1 MSQGDAPVGRSV
13 KTAAAGVRDLA
24 AEAARVGAA
33 AAARAVEITD
43 RKLAEGKDELAKV
56 GRAATKDLDKSTR
69 SSRRDVVA
77 HSGVARD
84 EVLARAVK
92 LRDPGRKAALAVATV
107 VGSAGESGRR
117 RRKAVATAKRDL
129 AVALQEAKSVARG
142 ERTKRARWPWLVVFG
157 AVAAAIVAVVQVRRP
172 NPLAEAE
179 RNASAQPGDKP
190 ATQSSGNTA
199 TVAADKPAATQPAAV
214 KPEPT
219 PATPSAAAKPTP
231 ATQPAAAK
239 PQSAVAKPQPAA
251 AKPPEQPAV
260 KPAQPADKPA
270 QQPGKA
276 ADAANGRAPAG
287 RGQHKA

>member
-69 SSRRDVVA
+69 SSRRDVLA
-77 HSGVARD
+77 NSGAARD
-84 EVLARAVK
+84 EVLARAAK
-92 LRDPGRKAALAVATV
+92 MRDPGRKAALAVATV
-107 VGSAGESGRR
+107 MSSTGESGRK

-142 ERTKRARWPWLVVFG
+142 ERTKRSRWPWLIALG

-172 NPLAEAE
+172 NPLAEVE
-179 RNASAQPGDKP
+179 KNASAQPGEKP
-190 ATQSSGNTA
+190 TTQPT
-199 TVAADKPAATQPAAV
+199 TQPAATTAE
-214 KPEPT
+214 KPEAAAKPASATPAAT
-219 PATPSAAAKPTP
+219 PATPASPTPTPTPASATPTPASQPTDKPAPAAAKPTP
-231 ATQPAAAK
+231 AQQAAN
-239 PQSAVAKPQPAA
+239 
-251 AKPPEQPAV
+251 
-260 KPAQPADKPA
+260 
-270 QQPGKA
+270 A
-276 ADAANGRAPAG
+276 ADGANGRASAG
-287 RGQHKA
+287 RGQNKAH

>member
-69 SSRRDVVA
+69 SSRRDVLTNSSA
-77 HSGVARD
+77 ARD
-84 EVLARAVK
+84 EVLARASK
-92 LRDPGRKAALAVATV
+92 LRDPGRKAAQAVATV
-107 VGSAGESGRR
+107 VSSSGESGRK

-142 ERTKRARWPWLVVFG
+142 ERTKRSRWPWLVALG
-157 AVAAAIVAVVQVRRP
+157 AVAAAIVAVVQIRRP

-179 RNASAQPGDKP
+179 KNASAGSAEKPEGTTAEKP
-190 ATQSSGNTA
+190 A
-199 TVAADKPAATQPAAV
+199 
-214 KPEPT
+214 
-219 PATPSAAAKPTP
+219 AAAKPTP
-231 ATQPAAAK
+231 AEKPTPAAA
-239 PQSAVAKPQPAA
+239 SSTPA
-251 AKPPEQPAV
+251 PA
-260 KPAQPADKPA
+260 PAEKPA
-270 QQPGKA
+270 QQAAKA
-276 ADAANGRAPAG
+276 ADGANGRAPAG
-287 RGQHKA
+287 RGQNKAH

>member
-69 SSRRDVVA
+69 SSRRDVLT
-77 HSGVARD
+77 HSGAARD
-84 EVLARAVK
+84 EVLARAAK
-92 LRDPGRKAALAVATV
+92 MRDPGRKAAQAVATV
-107 VGSAGESGRR
+107 VSSAGESGRK

-142 ERTKRARWPWLVVFG
+142 ERTRRARWPWLVALG
-157 AVAAAIVAVVQVRRP
+157 AVAAAIAAVVQVRRP

-179 RNASAQPGDKP
+179 KNASGQAADKPATQATDKPATQATDKP
-190 ATQSSGNTA
+190 ATQSTGNTA
-199 TVAADKPAATQPAAV
+199 ALPA
-214 KPEPT
+214 EE
-219 PATPSAAAKPTP
+219 PSAAKPASPAAKTAPATTKPAEPAPAKP
-231 ATQPAAAK
+231 APAAAK
-239 PQSAVAKPQPAA
+239 PAEPGPAKPAEQA
-251 AKPPEQPAV
+251 AKAT
-260 KPAQPADKPA
+260 D
-270 QQPGKA
+270 G
-276 ADAANGRAPAG
+276 ANGRAPAG
-287 RGQHKA
+287 RGQNKAH